1 MYLECSIIQTVGNT
15 IMFVPIFSLQ
25 KRKQKREYSLHSREG
40 NTHES
45 NIKSA
50 AEVDIERIPG

>member
-1 MYLECSIIQTVGNT
+1 MC
-15 IMFVPIFSLQ
+15 VPIFSLQ

-45 NIKSA
+45 NTKSA